1 MPESK
6 VPLLIRIPANLK
18 ARLVDLAKR
27 EHRSV
32 NQQIESLLE
41 ASFKVAPAH
50 PSAPIDLRRR
60 EKNEIPRDHYR
71 VRNSRVNRDFRPAM
85 WPALAN

>member
-50 PSAPIDLRRR
+50 PSAPNRP
-60 EKNEIPRDHYR
+60 EKERKK
-71 VRNSRVNRDFRPAM
+71 RNSAGSLPGS
-85 WPALAN
+85 